1 MGKPLSQTELTAA
14 IVVPILTCILIII
27 AYVIGKD
34 NANILEQNFINKI
47 VELLTYLRPFIP
59 IILTVLFI
67 IFISLPKKIVDI
79 KIGIPIIVIFG
90 LISIFDFYI
99 NVQNIVF
106 DNNTINFIKYVTM
119 FISAIIT
126 FTFVGLLSTKKM
138 NIDIALP
145 IILTFGILLVLTTP
159 PFFEMIK
166 YIFSGTFENVK
177 DFNIKDIFQND
188 LKNTIP
194 MFIFVVLI
202 SVVIYYANTDASA
215 LTKGAYK
222 YALVIFIPF
231 LLLMAY
237 NLSTKSP
244 EYAFIG
250 LFALCIITLIGIYLW
265 MSMNKAYLNIISFF
279 SKYLLIP
286 FIVLIGFAIF
296 YKIIMQYI
304 NNLSGINGFI
314 AELIF
319 FIPCL
324 LIELLEYIKYQFN
337 ITPNTVYILFILE
350 ILLILLYIL
359 LPKIVSTAIK
369 TKSTVLLQNPTF
381 LSKEKLIATSKIGL
395 IENKNALDQIT
406 NTMNYRTNYSISFWT
421 IINTHSNANIA
432 YVNKNNIFKY
442 GHIDS
447 NNNRNYK
454 PYVSYVID
462 KTGDN
467 YIFQFSDT
475 ADSIYKISLPTQKWH
490 NFVFNYNNSRV
501 DLFVNGKL
509 EKTLEFSNNLPIYSS
524 ADEIIVGNEN
534 GLDGA
539 ICNIQYF
546 NVPLTN
552 TDIANLYNLNM
563 LKNPPVE

>member
-14 IVVPILTCILIII
+14 IVVPILACILIII
-27 AYVIGKD
+27 AYIIGKD
-34 NANILEQNFINKI
+34 NANILETNFINKI
-47 VELLTYLRPFIP
+47 IELLTYLRPIIP

-67 IFISLPKKIVDI
+67 IFVSLPKKIVDL

-90 LISIFDFYI
+90 LLSIFDFYI
-99 NVQNIVF
+99 NIQNITF

-126 FTFVGLLSTKKM
+126 FTFVGLLSTNKM
-138 NIDIALP
+138 SIGIALP
-145 IILTFGILLVLTTP
+145 IILTFGILLVLSTP
-159 PFFEMIK
+159 PFFEIVK
-166 YIFSGTFENVK
+166 YIFSGTLENMK

-194 MFIFVVLI
+194 MFIFVILI
-202 SVVIYYANTDASA
+202 SVVIYYANSDSNAVTGS
-215 LTKGAYK
+215 AYK
-222 YALVIFIPF
+222 YALLIFVPF
-231 LLLMAY
+231 LILMAY

-244 EYAFIG
+244 EYAFIC
-250 LFALCIITLIGIYLW
+250 LFALCIITLIGVYVW
-265 MSMNKAYLNIISFF
+265 MSMNKAYLNVISFF

-296 YKIIMQYI
+296 YKMIMQYI

-337 ITPNTVYILFILE
+337 ITPNTVYILFVIE
-350 ILLILLYIL
+350 ILLILLYIF

-369 TKSTVLLQNPTF
+369 TKSTILLQNPTF

-395 IENKNALDQIT
+395 IENKNSLDQIT
-406 NTMNYRTNYSISFWT
+406 TTMNYRTNYSISFWT
-421 IINTHSNANIA
+421 IINTHSNANISS
-432 YVNKNNIFKY
+432 VNKSNIFKY

-447 NNNRNYK
+447 NNNRNFK

-475 ADSIYKISLPTQKWH
+475 DDSIYKISLPTQKWH

-501 DLFVNGKL
+501 DLFINGKL
-509 EKTLEFSNNLPIYSS
+509 EKTLEFSNNLPVYSS

-539 ICNIQYF
+539 ICNVQYF
-546 NVPLTN
+546 TVPLTN
-552 TDIANLYNLNM
+552 TDIANLYNLYM
-563 LKNPPVE
+563 MKNPPVE

>member
-1 MGKPLSQTELTAA
+1 MGKTLSQTELTAA
-14 IVVPILTCILIII
+14 IVVPILACILIII
-27 AYVIGKD
+27 AYIIGKD
-34 NANILEQNFINKI
+34 NANILETNFINKI
-47 VELLTYLRPFIP
+47 IELLTYLRPIIP

-67 IFISLPKKIVDI
+67 IFVSLPKKIVDL

-90 LISIFDFYI
+90 LLSIFDFYI
-99 NVQNIVF
+99 NIQNITF

-126 FTFVGLLSTKKM
+126 FTFVGLLSTNKM
-138 NIDIALP
+138 SIGIALP
-145 IILTFGILLVLTTP
+145 IILTFGILLVLSTP
-159 PFFEMIK
+159 PFFEIVK
-166 YIFSGTFENVK
+166 YIFSGTLENMK

-194 MFIFVVLI
+194 MFIFVILI
-202 SVVIYYANTDASA
+202 SVVIYYANSDSNAVTGS
-215 LTKGAYK
+215 AYK
-222 YALVIFIPF
+222 YALLIFVPF
-231 LLLMAY
+231 LILMAY

-250 LFALCIITLIGIYLW
+250 LFALCIITLIGVYVW
-265 MSMNKAYLNIISFF
+265 MSMNKAYLNVISFF

-296 YKIIMQYI
+296 YKMIMQYI

-337 ITPNTVYILFILE
+337 ITPNTVYILFVIE
-350 ILLILLYIL
+350 ILLILLYIF

-369 TKSTVLLQNPTF
+369 TKSTILLQNPTF

-395 IENKNALDQIT
+395 IENKNSLDQIT
-406 NTMNYRTNYSISFWT
+406 TTMNYRTNYSISFWT
-421 IINTHSNANIA
+421 IINTHSNANISS
-432 YVNKNNIFKY
+432 VNKSNIFKY

-447 NNNRNYK
+447 NNNRNFK

-475 ADSIYKISLPTQKWH
+475 DDSIYKISLPTQKWH

-501 DLFVNGKL
+501 DLFINGKL
-509 EKTLEFSNNLPIYSS
+509 EKTLEFSNNLPVYSS

-539 ICNIQYF
+539 ICNVQYF
-546 NVPLTN
+546 TVPLTN
-552 TDIANLYNLNM
+552 TDIANLYNLYM
-563 LKNPPVE
+563 MKNPPVE

>member
-14 IVVPILTCILIII
+14 IVVPILACILIII
-27 AYVIGKD
+27 AYIIGKD
-34 NANILEQNFINKI
+34 NANILETNFINKI
-47 VELLTYLRPFIP
+47 IELLTYLRPIIP

-67 IFISLPKKIVDI
+67 IFVSLPKKIVDL

-90 LISIFDFYI
+90 LLSIFDFYTNI
-99 NVQNIVF
+99 QNITF

-126 FTFVGLLSTKKM
+126 FTFVGLLSTNKM
-138 NIDIALP
+138 SIGIALP
-145 IILTFGILLVLTTP
+145 IILTFGILLVLSTP
-159 PFFEMIK
+159 PFFEIVK
-166 YIFSGTFENVK
+166 YIFSGTLENMK

-194 MFIFVVLI
+194 MFIFVILI
-202 SVVIYYANTDASA
+202 SVVIYYANSDSNAVTGS
-215 LTKGAYK
+215 AYK
-222 YALVIFIPF
+222 YALLIFVPF
-231 LLLMAY
+231 LILMAY

-250 LFALCIITLIGIYLW
+250 LFALCIITLIGVYVW
-265 MSMNKAYLNIISFF
+265 MSMNKAYLNVISFF

-296 YKIIMQYI
+296 YKMIMQYI

-337 ITPNTVYILFILE
+337 ITPNTVYILFVIE
-350 ILLILLYIL
+350 ILLILLYIF

-369 TKSTVLLQNPTF
+369 TKSTILLQNPTF

-395 IENKNALDQIT
+395 IENKNSLDQIT
-406 NTMNYRTNYSISFWT
+406 TTMNYRTNYSISFWT
-421 IINTHSNANIA
+421 IINTHSNANISS
-432 YVNKNNIFKY
+432 VNKSNIFKY

-447 NNNRNYK
+447 NNNRNFK

-475 ADSIYKISLPTQKWH
+475 DDSIYKISLPTQKWH

-501 DLFVNGKL
+501 DLFINGKL
-509 EKTLEFSNNLPIYSS
+509 EKTLEFSNNLPVYSS

-539 ICNIQYF
+539 ICNVQYF
-546 NVPLTN
+546 TVPLTN
-552 TDIANLYNLNM
+552 TDIANLYNLYM
-563 LKNPPVE
+563 MKNPPVE